1 MCFKQTDAKAAE
13 IMARLTAL
21 ERERAEIVA
30 KINALRPTQ
39 GEETPAVERV
49 LSETETRR
57 IVS

>member
-30 KINALRPTQ
+30 KINALRPMQ
-39 GEETPAVERV
+39 GEETSAVERV

>member
-30 KINALRPTQ
+30 KINPLQPMQ
-39 GEETPAVERV
+39 GEETSAVERV

>member
-21 ERERAEIVA
+21 ERERAEIVVN
-30 KINALRPTQ
+30 NALRPTQ